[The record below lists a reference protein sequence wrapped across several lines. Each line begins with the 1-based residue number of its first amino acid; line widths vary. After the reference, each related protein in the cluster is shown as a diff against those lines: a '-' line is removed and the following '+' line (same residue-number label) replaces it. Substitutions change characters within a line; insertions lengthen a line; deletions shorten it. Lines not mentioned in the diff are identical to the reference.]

1 VYIVYISGPVEKVVI
16 LDEDERER
24 ITFVGPYLEHQPLQL
39 LCRATGGIICHEES
53 RRVGEQMETSS
64 LNI

>member
-1 VYIVYISGPVEKVVI
+1 VYISGPVEKVVI

-39 LCRATGGIICHEES
+39 LCRATGGIKS
-53 RRVGEQMETSS
+53 REGEQMETSS

>member
-39 LCRATGGIICHEES
+39 LCRATGGIIS
-53 RRVGEQMETSS
+53 REGEQIETSS

>member
-1 VYIVYISGPVEKVVI
+1 VYISGPVEKVVI

-39 LCRATGGIICHEES
+39 LCRATGGITGHE
-53 RRVGEQMETSS
+53 G
-64 LNI
+64 NIDE